1 MADKTDLKVFILIG
15 AALTVGFLFLKEP
28 TKDDPEAGYKWWINV
43 LKGNDKD
50 QAFLRIEFLK
60 QCEDTLAQGHEIS
73 DDHVIRLDNF
83 HAQIEPVTQLMD
95 SQYLKEKY
103 ALILDTRDRVVAL
116 IESIDQDSPEE
127 PTSGERLVS
136 KPDSKENEKP
146 NMNSETPLRKGQVTE
161 DEEGGMEIDEP
172 QQLDFMT
179 NDKGPVEHVATGGP
193 QDGAFMQGAQ
203 SRVNNAADPTQH
215 V

>member
-43 LKGNDKD
+43 LNGNDKD
-50 QAFLRIEFLK
+50 QAFLRIAFLK

-83 HAQIEPVTQLMD
+83 HAQIEPVAQLMD

-146 NMNSETPLRKGQVTE
+146 NMNSE
-161 DEEGGMEIDEP
+161 P
-172 QQLDFMT
+172 QKPKELKELNELNPKPESQI
-179 NDKGPVEHVATGGP
+179 PA
-193 QDGAFMQGAQ
+193 
-203 SRVNNAADPTQH
+203 
-215 V
+215 